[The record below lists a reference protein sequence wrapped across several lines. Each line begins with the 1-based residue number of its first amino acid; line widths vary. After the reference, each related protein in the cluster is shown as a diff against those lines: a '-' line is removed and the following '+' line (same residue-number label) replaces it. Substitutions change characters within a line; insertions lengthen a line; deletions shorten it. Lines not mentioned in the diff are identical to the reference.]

1 MNSSRKIRVGVVGV
15 GFLGKLHAE
24 KYSKIEGA
32 ELVGVTD
39 TDAKRAAEIA
49 DAYGT
54 KAFSTHEELF
64 GLVDAVSVVTPTES
78 HCPVS
83 LAFLSR
89 GVDVLVEK
97 PIALNTD
104 EADRMIAE
112 AASTGRVLQVGHLE
126 RFNAAIAALEG
137 KVAGPWFLDALRAS
151 PFPNRSTDV
160 DVVLD
165 VMIHD
170 IDIVLDVV
178 RSPIESV
185 TAVGRTM
192 VSGKADMASARLNFA
207 NGCVA
212 SITASRVAR
221 DKVRI
226 LDIYQNGADGKSPAM
241 LSVDFSTQEL
251 SISSPS
257 GRGAG
262 EDPIG
267 HEAIA
272 VTRCDSLMEELK
284 SFVACCASR
293 STPPVT
299 GEHGRD
305 ALAVAAMIQASIAR
319 NAGGARS

>member
-39 TDAKRAAEIA
+39 TDPKRAAEIA
-49 DAYGT
+49 AAFGT
-54 KAFSTHEELF
+54 RAFSSHEELF

-112 AASTGRVLQVGHLE
+112 AARTGRVLQVGHLE

-178 RSPIESV
+178 RSPIASV

-192 VSGKADMASARLNFA
+192 VSGKADMASARLTFA

-226 LDIYQNGADGKSPAM
+226 LDIYQNGTDGKSPAM
-241 LSVDFSTQEL
+241 LSVDFSAQEL
-251 SISSPS
+251 SISKPS
-257 GRGAG
+257 GRAAG
-262 EDPIG
+262 EDPILL
-267 HEAIA
+267 EAIA
-272 VTRCDSLMEELK
+272 VTRGDSLMEELK
-284 SFVACCASR
+284 SFVACCADR

-305 ALAVAAMIQASIAR
+305 ALAVAAMIQASIAE
-319 NAGGARS
+319 NAGVART

>member
-1 MNSSRKIRVGVVGV
+1 MSSSRKIRVGVVGV

-24 KYSKIEGA
+24 KYSKIDGA

-39 TDAKRAAEIA
+39 ADPKRAAEIA
-49 DAYGT
+49 AAFGT
-54 KAFSTHEELF
+54 RAFAAHEELF
-64 GLVDAVSVVTPTES
+64 GLVDAVSVVTPTQS
-78 HCPVS
+78 HCPIS
-83 LAFLSR
+83 LDFLSR

-112 AASTGRVLQVGHLE
+112 AAKSGRVLQVGHLE

-170 IDIVLDVV
+170 IDIVLDLV
-178 RSPIESV
+178 RSKVKSV

-192 VSGKADMASARLNFA
+192 VSGKADMASARLTFA

-221 DKVRI
+221 DKVRR
-226 LDIYQNGADGKSPAM
+226 LDIYQNGADGKSPAV
-241 LSVDFSTQEL
+241 LSVDFSTQQL
-251 SISSPS
+251 SISRPS
-257 GRGAG
+257 GRGGG
-262 EDPIG
+262 EEPIS
-267 HEAIA
+267 HEAVG

-284 SFVACCASR
+284 SFIACCATR

-305 ALAVAAMIQASIAR
+305 ALAVAAMIQASIR
-319 NAGGARS
+319 ENAGKAGV

>member
-15 GFLGKLHAE
+15 GFLGRLHAE
-24 KYSKIEGA
+24 KYSKIAGA
-32 ELVGVTD
+32 ELAGVTD
-39 TDAKRAAEIA
+39 ADPKRASEIA
-49 DAYGT
+49 AAFGT
-54 KAFSTHEELF
+54 KAYTTHRELF

-78 HCPVS
+78 HCPIA
-83 LAFLSR
+83 LDFLSR

-97 PIALNTD
+97 PIALNTG
-104 EADRMIAE
+104 EADRLVAE
-112 AASTGRVLQVGHLE
+112 AARSGRVLQVGHLE

-137 KVAGPWFLDALRAS
+137 RVEGPWFLDALRAS

-178 RSPIESV
+178 RSPIKSV

-192 VSGKADMASARLNFA
+192 VSGKADMASARLTFA

-221 DKVRI
+221 DKVRS
-226 LDIYQNGADGKSPAM
+226 LDIYQNGRDGKSPAV
-241 LSVDFSTQEL
+241 LSVDFSAQEL
-251 SISSPS
+251 SISRPS
-257 GRGAG
+257 GRGGG
-262 EDPIG
+262 EDPLC
-267 HEAIA
+267 HEAIS

-284 SFVACCASR
+284 SFVSCCATR
-293 STPPVT
+293 ATPFVT
-299 GEHGRD
+299 GGHGRD
-305 ALAVAAMIQASIAR
+305 ALAVAAMIQDSIR
-319 NAGGARS
+319 ENAGGSAG

>member
-1 MNSSRKIRVGVVGV
+1 MSSSRKIRVGVVGV
-15 GFLGKLHAE
+15 GFLGRLHAE

-39 TDAKRAAEIA
+39 ANPKRAGEIA
-49 DAYGT
+49 SEYGT
-54 KAFSTHEELF
+54 KAFASHKELF

-78 HCPVS
+78 HCPIS
-83 LAFLSR
+83 LDFLSR

-97 PIALNTD
+97 PIALNTG

-112 AASTGRVLQVGHLE
+112 AARTGRVLQVGHLE

-137 KVAGPWFLDALRAS
+137 RVEGPWFLDALRAS

-178 RSPIESV
+178 RSKIESV

-192 VSGKADMASARLNFA
+192 VSGKADMASARLTFEG
-207 NGCVA
+207 GCVA

-221 DKVRI
+221 EKVRS
-226 LDIYQNGADGKSPAM
+226 LDIYQSGRDGKSPAV
-241 LSVDFSTQEL
+241 LSVDFSAQEL
-251 SISSPS
+251 SVSKPS
-257 GRGAG
+257 GAGAG
-262 EDPIG
+262 EEPLC
-267 HEAIA
+267 HEAIS
-272 VTRCDSLMEELK
+272 VTKCDSLMEELR
-284 SFVACCASR
+284 SFVACCA
-293 STPPVT
+293 
-299 GEHGRD
+299 
-305 ALAVAAMIQASIAR
+305 
-319 NAGGARS
+319 ARSAFGRGVVISLLKRRRRTVVSGAASTKSRF